1 MRKALKII
9 ALAAAVLIAGVL
21 AYAATK
27 PDTFRVQR
35 TVTIQA
41 PPEKIFPLIN
51 ELPRWKEWSPY
62 EKKDPAMKRTFSG
75 PAGGKGASYAWEGN
89 NEVGKGRMEIA
100 ESTASSKIIFDLYF
114 LEPFEGR
121 NTAEF
126 TLDRKGEATNVT
138 WSMYGPAPYLTKL
151 MSTFFDMDAMIGNDF
166 AAGLA
171 SLKALAEK

>member
-1 MRKALKII
+1 MRKTLKII
-9 ALAAAVLIAGVL
+9 ALVVAVLIAGVL

-89 NEVGKGRMEIA
+89 NEVGQGRMEIA
-100 ESTASSKIIFDLYF
+100 ETTPPSKVIIDLHF
-114 LEPFEGR
+114 LKPFEGR

-151 MSTFFDMDAMIGNDF
+151 ISTFCNMDSMIGDDF

>member
-1 MRKALKII
+1 MRKTLKII
-9 ALAAAVLIAGVL
+9 ALVAAVLIAGVL

-35 TVTIQA
+35 SVTIQA

-51 ELPRWKEWSPY
+51 DLPRWKEWSPY

-89 NEVGKGRMEIA
+89 NEVGQGRMEIA
-100 ESTASSKIIFDLYF
+100 ETTPPSKIIIDLHF
-114 LEPFEGR
+114 LKPFEGR

-126 TLDRKGEATNVT
+126 TLDRKGETTNVT

-151 MSTFFDMDAMIGNDF
+151 ISTFCNMDSMIGDDF
-166 AAGLA
+166 AVGLA

>member
-1 MRKALKII
+1 MRKTLKLI
-9 ALAAAVLIAGVL
+9 ALVAAVLIAGVL

-35 TVTIQA
+35 TLTIQA

-62 EKKDPAMKRTFSG
+62 EKKDPAMKRSFSG

-89 NEVGKGRMEIA
+89 NEVGQGRMEIA
-100 ESTASSKIIFDLYF
+100 ETTPPSKVIIDLHF
-114 LEPFEGR
+114 LKPFEGR

-138 WSMYGPAPYLTKL
+138 WSMYGPAPYLNKL
-151 MSTFFDMDAMIGNDF
+151 MSTFFDMDSMIGNDF

>member
-1 MRKALKII
+1 MRKALKAI
-9 ALAAAVLIAGVL
+9 ALIAAVLIAGVL

-35 TVTIQA
+35 SVTIQA

-75 PAGGKGASYAWEGN
+75 PAGGKGATYAWEGN
-89 NEVGKGRMEIA
+89 NEVGEGRMVIA
-100 ESTASSKIIFDLYF
+100 EATPPSKVIFDLHF
-114 LEPFEGR
+114 LKPFEGR

-126 TLDRKGEATNVT
+126 TLDRKGDATNVT

-151 MSTFFDMDAMIGNDF
+151 ISTFCDMDAMIGNDF